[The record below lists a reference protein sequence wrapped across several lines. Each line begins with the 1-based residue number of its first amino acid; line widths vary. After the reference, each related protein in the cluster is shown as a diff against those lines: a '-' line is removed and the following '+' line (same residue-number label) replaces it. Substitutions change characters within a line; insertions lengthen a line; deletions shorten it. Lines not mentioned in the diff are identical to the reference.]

1 MAHAEL
7 GNFDDAWHCVA
18 RRTLGRKNGE
28 PQGVIAL
35 GSLSGSL
42 RLGKPNRTA
51 GHRGM
56 GDHAY
61 QLNTERQGCR
71 GMGCRTAS
79 LTSQR

>member
-1 MAHAEL
+1 ME
-7 GNFDDAWHCVA
+7 NP
-18 RRTLGRKNGE
+18 GRYR
-28 PQGVIAL
+28 P

-71 GMGCRTAS
+71 GDGVPNG
-79 LTSQR
+79 